1 MKQEATYKC
10 WGEDGEDL
18 TAKVEEARRQRG
30 HVTIQQDAD
39 RSATDTNAV
48 VVFCSTKNHENVFYI
63 AEG

>member
-1 MKQEATYKC
+1 MSQETTYKC

-18 TAKVEEARRQRG
+18 TAKVEEALKQRG
-30 HVTIQQDAD
+30 HVTIQEDAAPG
-39 RSATDTNAV
+39 ATDTNAV